1 MADKKVNA
9 APHPAESQGGS
20 VCNCPF
26 CAMPRI
32 LSLAIEKGAF
42 ADPTPATIPAPKS
55 VKKIS
60 MATAGRQL
68 STLDTL
74 LKRGI
79 ISPETHA
86 TEVAALKTRLIEE
99 RLS

>member
-9 APHPAESQGGS
+9 APHLAESQGGS

-42 ADPTPATIPAPKS
+42 GDPTPAAMPAPKS
-55 VKKIS
+55 AKKIS

-68 STLDTL
+68 SALDTL

-79 ISPETHA
+79 ISPEKHA
-86 TEVAALKTRLIEE
+86 AEIVALKAKLR
-99 RLS
+99 

>member
-9 APHPAESQGGS
+9 APHRVESQGGS

-32 LSLAIEKGAF
+32 LSVAMEKGAF
-42 ADPTPATIPAPKS
+42 ADPTPAPPIPKAGR
-55 VKKIS
+55 KIS
-60 MATAGRQL
+60 MATASRHL
-68 STLDTL
+68 SAADTL

-79 ISPETHA
+79 ISRERHEA
-86 TEVAALKTRLIEE
+86 EVAALKARLG
-99 RLS
+99 